1 MMFALDWAEAG
12 LLPDAVIRA
21 GMRRLMAQ
29 RLAAHHDMPLSRRT
43 AEFRAFV
50 DQLKSSPIAIHTADA
65 NAQHYEVP
73 AQFFHQHLGP
83 RLKYSCCWYER
94 GTETLA
100 QAEEA
105 MLRIYAQRAQ
115 LDDLPAG
122 ARVLDL
128 GCGWGSLSLW
138 LAEKYPHLQIVGF
151 SNSHGQREF
160 IEGRAR
166 ERGFANLRIVTGNV
180 ATDPMPADALQQG
193 FDRVISIEMFEH
205 MRNYQLLL
213 KKVRGWMKDDAKL
226 FVHIFAH
233 PTLAY
238 PYEVKDKS
246 DWMTQ
251 YFFLGGIMPNE
262 HLLAQ
267 FQDDVKLVNQW
278 WVRHGLSEDGRT
290 LAARHGWQQG
300 RRAGHLQA
308 VLRRRRRALGA
319 ALAHVL
325 HGRGRVLR
333 LRARQRMGRDPPAV
347 RSALSRCRA

>member
-1 MMFALDWAEAG
+1 MLFAIEWAENG
-12 LLPDAVIRA
+12 LLPDTVIRA

-29 RLAAHHDMPLSRRT
+29 RLAAHHDQPPSRRT
-43 AEFRAFV
+43 AAFRDFV
-50 DQLKSSPIAIHTADA
+50 AELKNSPIAIHTHDA
-65 NAQHYEVP
+65 NVQHYEVP
-73 AQFFHQHLGP
+73 AQFFHLHLGP

-94 GTETLA
+94 GNETLA

-105 MLRIYAQRAQ
+105 MMRIYAERAQ
-115 LDDLPAG
+115 LDKLKAG
-122 ARVLDL
+122 DRVLDL

-138 LAEKYPHLQIVGF
+138 LAEHYPHLDIVGF

-166 ERGFANLRIVTGNV
+166 ERGFQNLRIVTGNV
-180 ATDPMPADALQQG
+180 ATDPMPADALKGG
-193 FDRVISIEMFEH
+193 FNRVMSIEMFEH

-213 KKVRGWMKDDAKL
+213 KKVRGWMTDDAKL

-267 FQDDVKLVNQW
+267 FQDDMKLVDQW
-278 WVRHGLSEDGRT
+278 WVDGT
-290 LAARHGWQQG
+290 HYQKTAEHWLQG
-300 RRAGHLQA
+300 MDSNKAA
-308 VLRRRRRALGA
+308 VLAPFQQCYGDDAERWVQRWRMFYMAVAEFFGYQ
-319 ALAHVL
+319 
-325 HGRGRVLR
+325 HGSEWGVTHL
-333 LRARQRMGRDPPAV
+333 LFDAR
-347 RSALSRCRA
+347 

>member
-1 MMFALDWAEAG
+1 MMFAIDWAENG

-29 RLAAHHDMPLSRRT
+29 RLAAHHDQPLSRRT
-43 AEFRAFV
+43 ADFRAFV
-50 DQLKSSPIAIHTADA
+50 DELKSSPIAIHTVDA
-65 NAQHYEVP
+65 NVQHYEVP

-94 GTETLA
+94 GNETLA

-105 MLRIYAQRAQ
+105 MMRIYAERAQ
-115 LDDLPAG
+115 LAALPPG

-138 LAEKYPHLQIVGF
+138 LAETHPHLEIVGF

-160 IEGRAR
+160 IEGEALK
-166 ERGFANLRIVTGNV
+166 RGLRNLRIVTGNV
-180 ATDPMPADALQQG
+180 ATDPMPADALKDG
-193 FDRVISIEMFEH
+193 FDRVMSIEMFEH

-213 KKVRGWMKDDAKL
+213 KKVRGWMKADAKL

-251 YFFLGGIMPNE
+251 YFFLGGVMPSE
-262 HLLAQ
+262 HLLTQ

-278 WVRHGLSEDGRT
+278 WVDGT
-290 LAARHGWQQG
+290 HYQKTAEHWLQG
-300 RRAGHLQA
+300 MDGNKAA
-308 VLRRRRRALGA
+308 VLATFQQCYGDDAERWVQRWRMFYMAVAEFFGYQHGSEWGV
-319 ALAHVL
+319 AHYL
-325 HGRGRVLR
+325 FE
-333 LRARQRMGRDPPAV
+333 AR
-347 RSALSRCRA
+347 